1 MTFIPMPNGM
11 QLCFD
16 FGQASQLWQFCLSLR
31 KSSGP
36 PLDSDLILVAN
47 AAADWWTNH
56 MKVNLSDALTLRQV
70 RVTDMTAQG
79 APQYILTDGTTGQSS
94 ADPLTTGSAAVVSA
108 RTAKRGRSYRGR
120 VYLGGL
126 TTDVVQTAADM
137 SGAAASTFGA
147 AFAQL
152 QTELDALGY
161 DTVVA
166 SRQHNGVVTNPAEL
180 NEVIAWVVDTHFD
193 SQRRRLAG
201 RGT

>member
-1 MTFIPMPNGM
+1 MTFIPMPNGV

-31 KSSGP
+31 KSAGP
-36 PLDSDLILVAN
+36 PLDSDLILIAN
-47 AAADWWTNH
+47 EAEDWWTNTL
-56 MKVNLSDALTLRQV
+56 KSSLSTGLTLRQV

-79 APQYILTDGTTGQSS
+79 APQYILTVN
-94 ADPLTTGSAAVVSA
+94 TTGSSASDVLSAGTAAVISA

-126 TTDVVQTAADM
+126 TTDVVDTAVDM
-137 SGAAASTFGA
+137 SGAAASTYAA
-147 AFAQL
+147 AFATL
-152 QTELDALGY
+152 QTAMDALGF
-161 DTVVA
+161 DVVVA
-166 SRQHNGVVTNPAEL
+166 SRQHNGVITNPAEL